1 MISLF
6 LQGKEGVRNMHLMEE
21 PAFCKHPG
29 CGKKGQ
35 TQEESITKAAALCK
49 ARLDIKRIDGE
60 SSDPKHSKKC
70 CHVALQNNSV
80 SGHT

>member
-6 LQGKEGVRNMHLMEE
+6 LQGKEGVRNIQLIEQ
-21 PAFCKHPG
+21 PAFTKHSG

-35 TQEESITKAAALCK
+35 TTARKHHARSLCK
-49 ARLDIKRIDGE
+49 ARLDVKRIDGE

-70 CHVALQNNSV
+70 CHAALQNNSV
-80 SGHT
+80 SGRM